1 MTTLKNCVVCAGSV
15 QCLKCE
21 NFELKAEIRA
31 LRQEILKYNM
41 DKSEVFQVSRH
52 AEIEIY
58 SKVLRYQH
66 PIEAFNLPT
75 DDSIIKWRFLT
86 LTFDPLKFGI
96 QPYEQDRKAYILYKL
111 LRSVHKNIIDDF
123 YGCFEY
129 HESGLIH
136 AHMVINTDY
145 NDKFIEDYF
154 QPEFTDNR
162 RNKRA
167 VKCLPAKT
175 TVLDYIHKVNT
186 PDKRS
191 DDFFKYNKNSLLRN
205 KKLTSTPKS
214 RECFQKHER
223 DDEVTRR
230 ELGCSNEVCKPHS
243 YGPSDTY
250 REMFGQKL
258 NKNI

>member
-21 NFELKAEIRA
+21 NFELKAQIRA

-96 QPYEQDRKAYILYKL
+96 QPFEQDRKAYILYKL
-111 LRSVHKNIIDDF
+111 LRSVRKNIIDDF

-191 DDFFKYNKNSLLRN
+191 DDFFKLKKNISPLDPASIKKIISKKSESDSEGISEIEFSN
-205 KKLTSTPKS
+205 KKPKGKYST
-214 RECFQKHER
+214 
-223 DDEVTRR
+223 
-230 ELGCSNEVCKPHS
+230 S

-250 REMFGQKL
+250 REMFGQKI

>member
-1 MTTLKNCVVCAGSV
+1 MTKSCVVCQGSV

-21 NFELKAEIRA
+21 NFELKLKIKE
-31 LRQEILKYNM
+31 LRQEIMRYNM
-41 DKSEVFQVSRH
+41 DKSEVFRVSSY
-52 AEIEIY
+52 ADIDIY
-58 SKVLRYQH
+58 NRVLRFNR
-66 PIEAFNLPT
+66 PDDTFNLP
-75 DDSIIKWRFLT
+75 DDETLINWRFLT

-96 QPYEQDRKAYILYKL
+96 ESSEIDRKRYILYKL
-111 LRSVHKNIIDDF
+111 LRAVNKDIIKHF

-129 HESGLIH
+129 HESGIIH
-136 AHMVINTDY
+136 AHVLIKTEYSDS
-145 NDKFIEDYF
+145 FIEDYF

-191 DDFFKYNKNSLLRN
+191 DDFFKYNKDSLLRN

-230 ELGCSNEVCKPHS
+230 ELVCSTEGIKPRS

-250 REMFGQKL
+250 REMFGQKI